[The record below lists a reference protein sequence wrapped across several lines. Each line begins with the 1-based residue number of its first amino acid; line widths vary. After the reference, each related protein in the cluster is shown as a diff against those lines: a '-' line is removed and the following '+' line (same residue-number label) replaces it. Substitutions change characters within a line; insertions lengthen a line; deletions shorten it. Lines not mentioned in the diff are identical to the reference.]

1 MSDYFLGEIRL
12 FSFAFAPQEWHFC
25 DGTPMQIAQ
34 NAALSSLL
42 GAQFG
47 GDSKTVF
54 NLPDLRGRTPVH
66 VNNNAVAGRINT
78 GVQGTIG
85 GVDSY
90 ALAAKEAADHT
101 HAVTGT
107 SANGTLPRFATSTTS
122 NMPATPVKTA
132 GNPGNTIP
140 IYVAPTAAAD
150 YVALAPGAIVPLGA
164 AVAHENRQPYLAAN
178 YCISLTGLYP
188 TRT

>member
-25 DGTPMQIAQ
+25 DGTAMQINQ
-34 NAALSSLL
+34 NAALYSLL
-42 GAQFG
+42 GVQFG
-47 GDSKTVF
+47 GDSKTIF

-66 VNNNAVAGRINT
+66 VNNGGASGTIVT
-78 GVQGTIG
+78 GVQGTKA

-90 ALAAKEAADHT
+90 ALASTEAADHT
-101 HAVTGT
+101 HPVVGT
-107 SANGTLPRFATSTTS
+107 SNTATAARFATPVAA
-122 NMPATPVKTA
+122 NMPATATKT
-132 GNPGNTIP
+132 GTNPTTIAV
-140 IYVAPTAAAD
+140 YVAPSVAAD
-150 YVALAPGAIVPLGA
+150 YVAMAPGMVVPLGA
-164 AVAHENRQPYLAAN
+164 AIAHENRQPYLAAN